1 MNDSR
6 NRDGSGSEILN
17 FSSIKLINNH
27 TLVAAPLGRGLVK
40 RTFHS
45 DWEPMMEGLPEGTL
59 INRLHVERDQLFAST
74 NEGLYMWKNGEW
86 VFNGLVL
93 DCHQFRIREGGM
105 LAATS
110 CGLWRLDL
118 AEDAYSQDDM
128 LAGQHSSIHGVEGQ
142 GHQGNWEMIIRTSS
156 VLYDFLFLRKYI
168 VMALGQGLSL
178 YNRYTRR
185 WLDCDFGYAVTS
197 VATSKNHVLGA
208 TDKGELVVVDLEG
221 NCDRFIFDNIFIF
234 AIVPSGDQLYV
245 CTDRGLY
252 KIVYWGGKI
261 PNLVSVSL
269 GSHVTDIDYDGENL
283 YMATLFEGVKIIER

>member
-1 MNDSR
+1 
-6 NRDGSGSEILN
+6 
-17 FSSIKLINNH
+17 
-27 TLVAAPLGRGLVK
+27 
-40 RTFHS
+40 
-45 DWEPMMEGLPEGTL
+45 MEGLPEGTL

-118 AEDAYSQDDM
+118 AE
-128 LAGQHSSIHGVEGQ
+128 EQ

-168 VMALGQGLSL
+168 VMALGKGLSL

-208 TDKGELVVVDLEG
+208 TDKGELVVVDLDG
-221 NCDRFIFDNIFIF
+221 NCDRFNFDDIFIF

-252 KIVYWGGKI
+252 KIVYWGGKT

-269 GSHVTDIDYDGENL
+269 GSHVTDIDHDGKNL
-283 YMATLFEGVKIIER
+283 YMATLFEGVKIVEK

>member
-1 MNDSR
+1 MKDSR
-6 NRDGSGSEILN
+6 NRDGSEILN

-40 RTFHS
+40 RTLHS
-45 DWEPMMEGLPEGTL
+45 DWEPMMEGLPEETL
-59 INRLHVERDQLFAST
+59 INRLQVERNQLFAST
-74 NEGLYMWKNGEW
+74 NEGLYVWKDGEW

-118 AEDAYSQDDM
+118 AEDPYAQDDM
-128 LAGQHSSIHGVEGQ
+128 LVGQPSSRDEAEGHHGK
-142 GHQGNWEMIIRTSS
+142 WEMIIRTSS

-168 VMALGQGLSL
+168 VMALGKGLSL

-197 VATSKNHVLGA
+197 VAASKTHVLGT
-208 TDKGELVVVDLEG
+208 TDKGELVVVDLDG
-221 NCDRFIFDNIFIF
+221 NCDRFKFDDIFIF

-252 KIVYWGGKI
+252 KIVYWGGNT
-261 PNLVSVSL
+261 PRLVSVSL
-269 GSHVTDIDYDGENL
+269 GSHVTDIDFDGKNL
-283 YMATLFEGVKIIER
+283 YMATLFEGVKIVEK